1 MYRLIIVDDEEEIR
15 DGLSELVDWTA
26 LGFVVAAKLQDGADA
41 IRYLQDHEV
50 DVVLTDI
57 KMAFNSGLDLAK
69 YVHQRS
75 LPVKVVI
82 LSGFQEFALAREAIS
97 YNVSHYLL
105 KPTDLDEVTRVF
117 RAIGKELDEAREERE
132 QIVRQNQHVKTL
144 RPLLMEQFFFNLLM
158 GSGWNKDIHELEGR
172 LKQLGLGDQA
182 CVRSCCMMSAVW
194 FMKEEAQDPA
204 ETRLED
210 RQSISVAIT
219 KEREQVHYTCVHVS
233 PRQFLII
240 GNPLLAISTDEL
252 QKRAEQFFMHV
263 QNSLSSLLG
272 LSIRLERLQLYPSLM
287 GLMDHYHQ
295 SLAPKEPLED
305 EELLPQEENNESERM
320 IIRKAKQF
328 IAEHFEM
335 ELALTDVA
343 RHVGLNPVYFSR
355 LFKQEA
361 GQTYSDYCI
370 DMRIKKAMDYL
381 KDPKYKVYE
390 IGFLVGYKNIKYFH
404 KLFKRQ
410 TGLTP
415 SEYRDKL

>member
-15 DGLSELVDWTA
+15 DGLSELVDWTT

-41 IRYLQDHEV
+41 IRYLQEHEV
-50 DVVLTDI
+50 DVILTDI
-57 KMAFNSGLDLAK
+57 KMAFSSGLDLAK
-69 YVHQRS
+69 YVHERS
-75 LPVKVVI
+75 LAAKVVI

-105 KPTDLDEVTRVF
+105 KPTDLDEVAQVF
-117 RAIGKELDEAREERE
+117 RAIRGELDEDGQKREL
-132 QIVRQNQHVKTL
+132 ILRQNQHVKTL
-144 RPLLMEQFFFNLLM
+144 RPLLMEQFFFNLLL
-158 GSGWNKDIHELEGR
+158 GSGWNRDIQELEAR

-182 CVRSCCMMSAVW
+182 CSRRCCMMSAEW
-194 FMKEEAQDPA
+194 FMKEQEPGQS
-204 ETRLED
+204 RLED
-210 RQSISVAIT
+210 RQSISMTIT
-219 KEREQVHYTCVHVS
+219 KEREEVHYTCVHVS
-233 PRQFLII
+233 ARQFLII
-240 GNPLLAISTDEL
+240 GNPLLAMSADTL
-252 QKRAEQFFMHV
+252 QKKAEQLFLHI
-263 QNSLSSLLG
+263 QHSLGSLLG
-272 LSIRLERLQLYPSLM
+272 VSIRLEQLQLYSSM
-287 GLMDHYHQ
+287 MEMIDQYHR
-295 SLAPKEPLED
+295 SAAPLESKDNKELLAP
-305 EELLPQEENNESERM
+305 EESPEAERM

-335 ELALTDVA
+335 ELALVDVA

-355 LFKQEA
+355 LFKQET

-381 KDPKYKVYE
+381 QDPKYKVYE